1 MRVHKKITHH
11 IKIEIPSIEIE
22 HNDEDKEEEERLN
35 NIYFIVTLN
44 YNRMRVQIHTMLV
57 NTCILQTLTTT
68 T

>member
-1 MRVHKKITHH
+1 MRVHKKITHY

-57 NTCILQTLTTT
+57 NTCNLQTLTTT